1 MKNTW
6 LMAVVAL
13 LVLSAAA
20 CKKENK
26 AEQLAAL
33 DNAYQSGVLTK
44 AEYDAKRLALVGP
57 AAPPPAAANT
67 PPAPAD
73 AVQPSAAPAPPKA
86 APRKLAP
93 GAARSQAATERPVPA
108 PAVPPE
114 STPASPN
121 ASQPPP
127 VTEPPAAPTAQ
138 VREPSAAQT
147 RPAPP
152 TSAAGEAEG
161 EPQPLAG
168 CEDAEY
174 QSGKVKG
181 ARRRFYPAP
190 MDSVRRAAGAA
201 LRSLDFTIHREG
213 GNEMEASKRRHI
225 SAIVGAGG
233 ERLILRFEKSQQG
246 NQAGTMVTGETKKSL
261 VGRVAQKSW
270 TNAVLAQIACHLRAR
285 R

>member
-1 MKNTW
+1 MKNAW

-13 LVLSAAA
+13 LVWSAAG

-44 AEYDAKRLALVGP
+44 GEYDAKRLALLGP
-57 AAPPPAAANT
+57 SPVPAGAVEASG
-67 PPAPAD
+67 APA
-73 AVQPSAAPAPPKA
+73 AAPAPPEPA
-86 APRKLAP
+86 AHQPAP
-93 GAARSQAATERPVPA
+93 VPTQTRAAARPPIPP

-114 STPASPN
+114 RTPA
-121 ASQPPP
+121 PPS
-127 VTEPPAAPTAQ
+127 AKAP
-138 VREPSAAQT
+138 AAQT
-147 RPAPP
+147 RPAPQ
-152 TSAAGEAEG
+152 TSAAGEAES

-168 CEDAEY
+168 CADAEY
-174 QSGKVKG
+174 QSDKVKG
-181 ARRRFYPAP
+181 ARQRFYPAP
-190 MDSVRRAAGAA
+190 LDAVKRAAGAA
-201 LRSLDFTIHREG
+201 LRSLDFAIHRDA
-213 GNEMEASKRRHI
+213 GNEMEASKRKHI

-233 ERLILRFEKSQQG
+233 ERLTLRFEKAQHG
-246 NQAGTMVTGETKKSL
+246 NQAGTLVTGETRKSF